1 MITFEIDELTPCL
14 KGTETGELVQE
25 VNRYVDEVGLYEEK
39 EPLRFNL
46 RAYARYMQE
55 HDLTNPDD
63 VPQEVMDSFWKSKE
77 QAAV

>member
-1 MITFEIDELTPCL
+1 MSGQMRSSDAI
-14 KGTETGELVQE
+14 QE
-25 VNRYVDEVGLYEEK
+25 EVDRYVEEVGLYEEK

-63 VPQEVMDSFWKSKE
+63 VPAEVMDSFWKPKE

>member
-1 MITFEIDELTPCL
+1 MSGQKKSFDEI
-14 KGTETGELVQE
+14 QE
-25 VNRYVDEVGLYEEK
+25 EVDRYVEEVGLYEEK

-55 HDLTNPDD
+55 HELTNPDD
-63 VPQEVMDSFWKSKE
+63 IPSEVMNSFWLTKD

>member
-1 MITFEIDELTPCL
+1 MTGRTKSSDEI
-14 KGTETGELVQE
+14 QE
-25 VNRYVDEVGLYEEK
+25 EVDRYVEEVGLYEEK
-39 EPLRFNL
+39 KPLRFNL

-63 VPQEVMDSFWKSKE
+63 VPEAVMNTFWNTKE